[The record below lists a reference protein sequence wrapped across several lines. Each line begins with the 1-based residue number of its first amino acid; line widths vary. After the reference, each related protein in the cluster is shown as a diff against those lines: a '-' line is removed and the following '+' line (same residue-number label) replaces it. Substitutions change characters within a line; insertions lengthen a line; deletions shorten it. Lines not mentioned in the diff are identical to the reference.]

1 MTMRELIIISGQSG
15 SGKSVALQ
23 TLEDEGYFCV
33 DNLPLSFLPDFLDK
47 IIREERSHKLAVVI
61 DGRGFP
67 DDLPKTEAILK
78 SVKEKGV
85 TVRLAYLAASE
96 EILLK
101 RYSNTR
107 RKHPLAPQKQG
118 LIESIKYEE
127 ELIEPIYRAAD
138 LVIDTSHLNVHQ
150 LRAELRSRL
159 LDSSENNLIIQLQS
173 FGFRNGIPLDA
184 DFLFDARVLTNPHW
198 VPSLRDFSGRETPII
213 NFFAETEDMQE
224 YLRDLTQFLERWI
237 PRFKSGTR
245 SYLSIAIGCTGGR
258 HRSVYL
264 VERLYQHFK
273 EGYTIS
279 AKHRDLKEES

>member
-150 LRAELRSRL
+150 LRAELRNRL
-159 LDSSENNLIIQLQS
+159 LNSSENNLIIQLQS

-224 YLRDLTQFLERWI
+224 YLRDLTQFLERWV